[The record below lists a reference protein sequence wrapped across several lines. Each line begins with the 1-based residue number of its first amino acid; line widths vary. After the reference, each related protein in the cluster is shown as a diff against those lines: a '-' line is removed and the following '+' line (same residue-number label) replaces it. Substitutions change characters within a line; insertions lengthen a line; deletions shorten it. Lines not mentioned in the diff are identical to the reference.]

1 MITFETPED
10 LPQVQMDV
18 VDEPDLI
25 ITVSGK
31 AIDKLD
37 NIEIYFKREEKH
49 EV

>member
-10 LPQVQMDV
+10 IQTAQLEVME
-18 VDEPDLI
+18 EPDLV

-37 NIEIYFKREEKH
+37 NIEVYFKREEKH
-49 EV
+49 EI